1 MGNCVIPFIQVWSLN
16 PVLILNNVLDFASSS
31 FDAILFPNAPVE
43 VTVTTQNDGEIKR
56 RSSHLPDLIPFIQL
70 ITDKCDVQPIH
81 MVMALMYVQR
91 FRNSLPSGKSYA
103 TDFHCMY
110 SNISY
115 RL

>member
-1 MGNCVIPFIQVWSLN
+1 
-16 PVLILNNVLDFASSS
+16 
-31 FDAILFPNAPVE
+31 LFPNAPVE
-43 VTVTTQNDGEIKR
+43 VATTPATQNDGEIKR

-91 FRNSLPSGKSYA
+91 FRKSLPAGKLH
-103 TDFHCMY
+103 T
-110 SNISY
+110 